1 MASIFTDDLIINFF
15 HEDVHM
21 DLTEATAYA
30 LVTEGIEHPRDL
42 VGFSKEGIDRTF
54 KNLRYP
60 PNRMTYP
67 GVRGV
72 LPGDLVGVI
81 VDVQPF
87 QISVKS

>member
-42 VGFSKEGIDRTF
+42 GEFSKEDLDSAF
-54 KNLRYP
+54 KKLRYP
-60 PNRMTYP
+60 PKRINYP
-67 GVRGV
+67 YVRGV
-72 LPGDLVGVI
+72 LPDDLVGVLI
-81 VDVQPF
+81 DVQPF
-87 QISVKS
+87 QISEK

>member
-1 MASIFTDDLIINFF
+1 MALPG
-15 HEDVHM
+15 EM
-21 DLTEATAYA
+21 AEALA
-30 LVTEGIEHPRDL
+30 TEGIEHPRDL